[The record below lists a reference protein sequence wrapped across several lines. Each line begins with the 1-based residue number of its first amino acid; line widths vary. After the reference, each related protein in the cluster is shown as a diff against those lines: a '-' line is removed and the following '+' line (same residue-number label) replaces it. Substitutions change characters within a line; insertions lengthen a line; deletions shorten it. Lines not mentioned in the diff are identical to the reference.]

1 MPIRKPATTGPW
13 ARRGLRLGVYV
24 IACAAVMVASWT
36 VATRIRADDSEEVQI
51 ALSLAKMLQSGRTVI
66 SSNQALINDPER
78 GDKGLTGD
86 VVLAATTENYKKATG
101 LDPRSIPST
110 SRESRLLQAEM
121 AHQGSRR

>member
-13 ARRGLRLGVYV
+13 ARRGLRLGVYL
-24 IACAAVMVASWT
+24 IACAAVIVGSVT
-36 VATRIRADDSEEVQI
+36 VATRIRADESEEVQI

-86 VVLAATTENYKKATG
+86 VVLAATTENYKKAT
-101 LDPRSIPST
+101 
-110 SRESRLLQAEM
+110 
-121 AHQGSRR
+121 

>member
-1 MPIRKPATTGPW
+1 MPSFWLCCLASSRN
-13 ARRGLRLGVYV
+13 
-24 IACAAVMVASWT
+24 ASWDPT
-36 VATRIRADDSEEVQI
+36 SEEVQI

-101 LDPRSIPST
+101 LDPRRRSGIARGPPAAG
-110 SRESRLLQAEM
+110 RNGG
-121 AHQGSRR
+121 HQGSRR

>member
-1 MPIRKPATTGPW
+1 
-13 ARRGLRLGVYV
+13 VYV